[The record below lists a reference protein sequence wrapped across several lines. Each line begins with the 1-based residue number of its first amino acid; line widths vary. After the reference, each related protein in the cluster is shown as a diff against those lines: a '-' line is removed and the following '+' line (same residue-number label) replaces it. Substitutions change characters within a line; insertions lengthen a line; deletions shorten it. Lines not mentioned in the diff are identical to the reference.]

1 MNNSKGF
8 TLIEL
13 VVTIVLVGIIAATA
27 IPTFN
32 NVIKSTQLRT
42 NIVNMETIKNTFM
55 QYNQVNHMDG
65 NPHFPTVPENNLL
78 DSEYKDLVLPDGRTP
93 DNLFNGKDGLPY
105 NSNGNPYSYYYES
118 DTSSTG
124 FITQRITIKDMD
136 LDSPSYE
143 EFVIG
148 EI

>member
-65 NPHFPTVPENNLL
+65 NPHFPTEPENNQL

-93 DNLFNGKDGLPY
+93 DNLFSGKDGLPY
-105 NSNGNPYSYYYES
+105 NSNGNPYNYYQEN

-124 FITQRITIKDMD
+124 LVTRRITIKDMD

>member
-1 MNNSKGF
+1 MNNSAGF
-8 TLIEL
+8 TLAEL

-32 NVIKSTQLRT
+32 NVMVSAQLQINKS
-42 NIVNMETIKNTFM
+42 NMETIKNAFVRYYYTSQM
-55 QYNQVNHMDG
+55 N
-65 NPHFPTVPENNLL
+65 FPPVPENELL

-105 NSNGNPYSYYYES
+105 NSNGNPYSYYQEN

-124 FITQRITIKDMD
+124 FITERIVIKDTD
-136 LDSPSYE
+136 PESPSVDEY
-143 EFVIG
+143 VVG

>member
-13 VVTIVLVGIIAATA
+13 VVTIVLVGILAASA
-27 IPTFN
+27 IPTLSAQ
-32 NVIKSTQLRT
+32 IRT
-42 NIVNMETIKNTFM
+42 NVSNMETIKNTFM

-65 NPHFPTVPENNLL
+65 NPHFPTLPENNQL

-93 DNLFNGKDGLPY
+93 DNLFSGKNGLPY
-105 NSNGNPYSYYYES
+105 NSNGNPYSYYQEN

-143 EFVIG
+143 EYVIG

>member
-1 MNNSKGF
+1 MNNSAGF
-8 TLIEL
+8 TLAEL
-13 VVTIVLVGIIAATA
+13 VVTIVLVGILAAAA

-32 NVIKSTQLRT
+32 DVMVSAQLQINKS
-42 NIVNMETIKNTFM
+42 NMETIKNAFVRYYYTSQM
-55 QYNQVNHMDG
+55 N
-65 NPHFPTVPENNLL
+65 FPPVPENELL

-105 NSNGNPYSYYYES
+105 NSNGNPYSYYQEN

-124 FITQRITIKDMD
+124 FITERIVIKDTD
-136 LDSPSYE
+136 PESPSVDEY
-143 EFVIG
+143 VVG

>member
-1 MNNSKGF
+1 MNNSAGF
-8 TLIEL
+8 TLAEL

-32 NVIKSTQLRT
+32 NVVVSTQLQI
-42 NIVNMETIKNTFM
+42 NLSNMEIIKNAFVRYYYTTQM
-55 QYNQVNHMDG
+55 N
-65 NPHFPTVPENNLL
+65 FPTLPENNQL

-118 DTSSTG
+118 DTSETQ

-143 EFVIG
+143 EYVIG

>member
-13 VVTIVLVGIIAATA
+13 VVTIVLVGILAASA

-32 NVIKSTQLRT
+32 KVILSAQIRT
-42 NIVNMETIKNTFM
+42 NVSNMETIKNTFM

>member
-1 MNNSKGF
+1 MNNSAGF
-8 TLIEL
+8 TLAEL

-32 NVIKSTQLRT
+32 NVVVSAQLQI
-42 NIVNMETIKNTFM
+42 NLSNMEIIKNAFVRYYYTTQM
-55 QYNQVNHMDG
+55 N
-65 NPHFPTVPENNLL
+65 FPTVPENNQL

-93 DNLFNGKDGLPY
+93 DNLFSGKDGLPY

-118 DTSSTG
+118 DTSETQ

>member
-1 MNNSKGF
+1 MNNSAGF
-8 TLIEL
+8 TLAEL
-13 VVTIVLVGIIAATA
+13 VVTIVLVGILAAAA

-32 NVIKSTQLRT
+32 NVMVSAQLQI
-42 NIVNMETIKNTFM
+42 NLSNMETIKNTFM

-65 NPHFPTVPENNLL
+65 NPHFPTLPENNQL

-93 DNLFNGKDGLPY
+93 DNLFSGKNGLPY
-105 NSNGNPYSYYYES
+105 NSNGNPYSYYQEN

-143 EFVIG
+143 EYVIG

>member
-1 MNNSKGF
+1 MNNSAGF
-8 TLIEL
+8 TLAEL

-32 NVIKSTQLRT
+32 NVMVSAQLQI
-42 NIVNMETIKNTFM
+42 NLSNMETIKNAFVRYYYTSQM
-55 QYNQVNHMDG
+55 N
-65 NPHFPTVPENNLL
+65 FPPVPENELL

-93 DNLFNGKDGLPY
+93 DNLFNGKAGLPY
-105 NSNGNPYSYYYES
+105 NSNGNPYNYYQEN

-124 FITQRITIKDMD
+124 FVTQRIIIKDMD
-136 LDSPSYE
+136 TDSPSYE

>member
-1 MNNSKGF
+1 MNNSAGF
-8 TLIEL
+8 TLAEL

-32 NVIKSTQLRT
+32 NVVVSTQLQI
-42 NIVNMETIKNTFM
+42 NLSNMEIIKNAFVRYYYTTQM
-55 QYNQVNHMDG
+55 N
-65 NPHFPTVPENNLL
+65 FPTVPENNLL

-118 DTSSTG
+118 DTSETQ
-124 FITQRITIKDMD
+124 FITKRITIKDMD

>member
-1 MNNSKGF
+1 MNNSAGF
-8 TLIEL
+8 TLAEL

-32 NVIKSTQLRT
+32 NVMVSAQLQI
-42 NIVNMETIKNTFM
+42 NLSNMEIIKNAFVRYYYTSQM
-55 QYNQVNHMDG
+55 N
-65 NPHFPTVPENNLL
+65 FPPVPENELL

-93 DNLFNGKDGLPY
+93 DNLFNGKAGLPY
-105 NSNGNPYSYYYES
+105 NSNGNPYSYYQEN

-124 FITQRITIKDMD
+124 FVTQRITIKDMD
-136 LDSPSYE
+136 EDSPSYE
-143 EFVIG
+143 EYVIG

>member
-1 MNNSKGF
+1 MNNSAGF
-8 TLIEL
+8 TLAEL

-32 NVIKSTQLRT
+32 NVVVSAQLQI
-42 NIVNMETIKNTFM
+42 NLSNMEIIKNAFVRYYYTTQM
-55 QYNQVNHMDG
+55 N
-65 NPHFPTVPENNLL
+65 FPTVPENNLL

-93 DNLFNGKDGLPY
+93 DNLFSGKDGLPY

-118 DTSSTG
+118 DTSETQ

-143 EFVIG
+143 EYVIG

>member
-1 MNNSKGF
+1 MKNSKGF
-8 TLIEL
+8 TLAEL
-13 VVTIVLVGIIAATA
+13 VVTIVLVGILAATA

-32 NVIKSTQLRT
+32 NVIRSTQLRI
-42 NIVNMETIKNTFM
+42 NISNMEIIKNTFM
-55 QYNQVNHMDG
+55 MYYQEGHMGGD
-65 NPHFPTVPENNLL
+65 PHFPTVPENNLL

-118 DTSSTG
+118 DTSETQ
-124 FITQRITIKDMD
+124 FVTQRITLKDMD
-136 LDSPSYE
+136 TDSPSYE
-143 EFVIG
+143 EYVIG

>member
-1 MNNSKGF
+1 MNNSAGF
-8 TLIEL
+8 TLAEL

-32 NVIKSTQLRT
+32 NVMVSAQLQI
-42 NIVNMETIKNTFM
+42 NLSNMETIKNAFM
-55 QYNQVNHMDG
+55 RYYFVTQDDL
-65 NPHFPTVPENNLL
+65 PPVPENNLL

-93 DNLFNGKDGLPY
+93 DNLFNGKAGLPY
-105 NSNGNPYSYYYES
+105 NSNGNPYSYYQEN

-124 FITQRITIKDMD
+124 FVTRIMIIKDMNT
-136 LDSPSYE
+136 DSPSYE
-143 EFVIG
+143 EYVIG

>member
-1 MNNSKGF
+1 MNNSAGF
-8 TLIEL
+8 TLAEL
-13 VVTIVLVGIIAATA
+13 VVTIVLVGIIAETA
-27 IPTFN
+27 IPTFI
-32 NVIKSTQLRT
+32 NVVVSTQLQI
-42 NIVNMETIKNTFM
+42 NLSNMEIIKNAFVRYYYTTQM
-55 QYNQVNHMDG
+55 N
-65 NPHFPTVPENNLL
+65 FPTVPENNLL

-118 DTSSTG
+118 DTSETQ
-124 FITQRITIKDMD
+124 FITKRITIKDMD

>member
-1 MNNSKGF
+1 MNNSAGF
-8 TLIEL
+8 TLAEL

-32 NVIKSTQLRT
+32 NVVVSTQLQI
-42 NIVNMETIKNTFM
+42 NLSNMEIIKNAFVRYYFVT
-55 QYNQVNHMDG
+55 QND
-65 NPHFPTVPENNLL
+65 PPPVPENNLL

-118 DTSSTG
+118 DTSETQ
-124 FITQRITIKDMD
+124 FITKKITIKDMD

>member
-13 VVTIVLVGIIAATA
+13 VVTIVLVGILAASA

-32 NVIKSTQLRT
+32 KVILSAQIRT
-42 NIVNMETIKNTFM
+42 NVSNMETIKNTFM

-65 NPHFPTVPENNLL
+65 NPHFPTLPENNQL

-93 DNLFNGKDGLPY
+93 DNLFSGKNGLPY
-105 NSNGNPYSYYYES
+105 NSNGNPYSYYQEN

-143 EFVIG
+143 EYVIG